1 MLHDVRKES
10 CVHTVISRVKAA
22 QSSKVPIR
30 VRHHEFPAIYP
41 TTLARD
47 AKQLRGKS
55 VNGAIWN
62 RAQFHY
68 GHVSLDSRPTSA
80 KC

>member
-1 MLHDVRKES
+1 MREES
-10 CVHTVISRVKAA
+10 CVHTVIFVSQGHAIEQGA
-22 QSSKVPIR
+22 DLPIR

-47 AKQLRGKS
+47 AKQLQGKS
-55 VNGAIWN
+55 ADGAIWN

-68 GHVSLDSRPTSA
+68 GHVS
-80 KC
+80 